1 MYQGIR
7 TSSNRIRAVGKRNPD
22 WTQQSTRFISPKT
35 GEAKPIRRKC
45 LRNQVLV
52 DGLTVDLGATINKVE
67 KVRVPVQLKNGS
79 MGEREQTIGYYN
91 GKRVYRDGYA
101 YGFVKDGKTPG
112 RWHYA

>member
-7 TSSNRIRAVGKRNPD
+7 TSSNRIRAVGKRSPD
-22 WTQQSTRFISPKT
+22 WAQQSTRFISPKT
-35 GEAKPIRRKC
+35 GEAKPVRRKC

-52 DGLTVDLGATINKVE
+52 DGLSYDDAATINKIETVL
-67 KVRVPVQLKNGS
+67 VPVQLKNGS
-79 MGEREQTIGYYN
+79 MGEKQQAIGYYQ
-91 GKRVYRDGYA
+91 GRRVVRDGYA